1 MEVWV
6 SDQQGRVPVTIFRV
20 TGDIDSVTYQSLQ
33 QQIEN
38 KIQSGTRNVVM
49 DLTEVGY
56 LSSAGIRLLSHVF
69 NELRTNSPEDS
80 DASISQGVRAGTF
93 KSPHLK
99 LVNPTPRVA
108 EVLKMSGLDMMI
120 DSYPSLP
127 DAVAAF

>member
-20 TGDIDSVTYQSLQ
+20 TGDIDSATYEGLQ
-33 QQIEN
+33 QQIEE
-38 KIQSGTRNVVM
+38 KIKGGTRNVVM
-49 DLTEVGY
+49 DLSEVGY

-120 DSYPSLP
+120 DSYPNLP
-127 DAVAAF
+127 EAVAAF